1 MSIIKKWLFVL
12 VIIFSLYS
20 LIYSTVPMYK
30 KCILYFN
37 IVSYFISILF
47 LWINVLAEKQP
58 NSKKLGYT
66 LGAIGN
72 KFLLSIM
79 AFIGYFYYI
88 YKKDKI
94 EILIAFGI
102 FFSYFVVSYYFLFQ
116 LSKHKNK
123 NI

>member
-116 LSKHKNK
+116 LSKQKK
-123 NI
+123 